1 LSRSWLSKRKG
12 EFDGKLTLRFP
23 PLLVL
28 RRIAFSLRINAAL
41 SFNEKMHD
49 SLNLF
54 EISMTNRARLLQ

>member
-1 LSRSWLSKRKG
+1 MANSP
-12 EFDGKLTLRFP
+12 FVP

-41 SFNEKMHD
+41 AFNEKMHD

-54 EISMTNRARLLQ
+54 EISMTTRARLLQ